1 MQLTPTLPLTLTLT
15 PTPNQRPG
23 LPGALDKYKQC
34 AVPTAPYENVE
45 LPPNP
50 TAGGF
55 RHGAADM
62 LAVAVPATI
71 AVHTTGHNLE
81 KLSALWEYI
90 GARIALLMPSAV
102 ALAGCPPLPCSARTG
117 GGRPIPSCSP
127 SFTWA
132 WARSFSSS

>member
-23 LPGALDKYKQC
+23 LPGALDKYKQY
-34 AVPTAPYENVE
+34 AVPTAPYEDVE

-71 AVHTTGHNLE
+71 AVHTTGHDL
-81 KLSALWEYI
+81 KSLSALWEY
-90 GARIALLMPSAV
+90 AV
-102 ALAGCPPLPCSARTG
+102 RDRTQPASIIPTPPTCPRRCPRV
-117 GGRPIPSCSP
+117 
-127 SFTWA
+127 
-132 WARSFSSS
+132 ARS